1 MAAAGSGA
9 KEEDTVGRKKT
20 EAQAIEAIQVCLE
33 AGVDINAVDGRGQ
46 TALYGA
52 ALQGYDEV
60 VKFPRVARRE
70 DRHQRQPRLH
80 RARRR

>member
-1 MAAAGSGA
+1 MAAAGLGS

-20 EAQAIEAIQVCLE
+20 EADAIEAITVCLD

-52 ALQGYDEV
+52 ALWDTT
-60 VKFPRVARRE
+60 KS
-70 DRHQRQPRLH
+70 
-80 RARRR
+80 